1 MDIKDKKLLRI
12 LVVVIIIFLVLNIA
26 FLALRIINEFFF
38 WIIITIAAV
47 FAYKVLPKVKK
58 K

>member
-26 FLALRIINEFFF
+26 FLALRIINEFFL